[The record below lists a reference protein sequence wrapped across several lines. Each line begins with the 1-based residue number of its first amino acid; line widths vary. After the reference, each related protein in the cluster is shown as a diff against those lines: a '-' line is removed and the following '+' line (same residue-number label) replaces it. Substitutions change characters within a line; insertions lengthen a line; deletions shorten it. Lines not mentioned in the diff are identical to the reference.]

1 MIRTLFA
8 TTALATL
15 LATGAYA
22 QEATTPAPATT
33 ADPAAPMTQEAA
45 PAAMKADGHL
55 ASQIIGENVYNSTAD
70 DAEHIGDVTDI
81 VIDAEGNIQAV
92 VVGVGGFLGLGQKD
106 VAVDFAQLDWA
117 ERDGDRWLVAAM
129 SKEQLEQQAEFDRSA
144 YEPAPAQ
151 TTAANDPAA
160 APGAATVPADPAAS
174 GQMAEGTTADPAAPA
189 ADSTMDQTTTAAID
203 RSTLTELPA
212 DKITADEL
220 IGTTV
225 YGANDADVGDIGDVV
240 LTADGKIDAYLVD
253 VGGFLGLGA
262 KQVALG
268 SDNLAFM
275 TDADGNKYLY
285 TNFTKEQLE
294 AAPAYDKATFA
305 DKRDEQRLLVQ

>member
-22 QEATTPAPATT
+22 QEATTTAPATT

-45 PAAMKADGHL
+45 PAMKAEGHL

-81 VIDAEGNIQAV
+81 VIDPEGNIQAV

-106 VAVDFAQLDWA
+106 VAVDFTQLDWA

-129 SKEQLEQQAEFDRSA
+129 SKEQLEQQAEFDRSM

-151 TTAANDPAA
+151 TTAANDPAL

-225 YGANDADVGDIGDVV
+225 YGSNDADVGDISDVV
-240 LTADGKIDAYLVD
+240 LTADGKIDAYIVD

-262 KQVALG
+262 KPVAIG
-268 SDNLAFM
+268 SDKLAFM

-285 TNFTKEQLE
+285 TDFTKEQLE
-294 AAPAYDKATFA
+294 AAPAYDKDTFA
-305 DKRDEQRLLVQ
+305 EKRDEQRLMVQ